1 VIYPSHGF
9 SGFSATARPRTS
21 WTADRPILGWN
32 WAWNWTA
39 QGAHVTLPSWCRK
52 LGGPDSRMRLT
63 GLSSTSKAP
72 TATWS
77 TWSAIGSPPPGAL
90 SYTRTFQFKVLEKH
104 QGEQTVSF
112 TNDVTATLFFAPTQ
126 MQLPS
131 LITMVA
137 QALAFAQHFNHRS
150 STRALPL
157 ARRASCGYS
166 PRSIAIRSQ
175 SPPLATT
182 RRASRRSHAAP
193 TALLVARSPRSTSC
207 VACTTLRRARSW
219 TRIQEGRQVGRGVA
233 LSGSMSRE
241 LTSPN
246 SMTLP

>member
-112 TNDVTATLFFAPTQ
+112 TNDVTVTLFFAPTQ

-131 LITMVA
+131 LITMRSPSRSTSTIAPRRVPYRS
-137 QALAFAQHFNHRS
+137 LAAPRAGTHRAPSPFAANRHH
-150 STRALPL
+150 
-157 ARRASCGYS
+157 
-166 PRSIAIRSQ
+166 
-175 SPPLATT
+175 SPPLA
-182 RRASRRSHAAP
+182 
-193 TALLVARSPRSTSC
+193 ALLAARMPRPPRFSSRAHRAPPAVLRVPPSAVRVAGLESRK
-207 VACTTLRRARSW
+207 
-219 TRIQEGRQVGRGVA
+219 VGKW
-233 LSGSMSRE
+233 E
-241 LTSPN
+241 EE
-246 SMTLP
+246 